1 MRSKKWIAAVTA
13 AALLFSVTGCSG
25 DDGEFWAT
33 DEATSDSETSGTAE
47 PAPASTAGNAAEE
60 YDNTGRVFES
70 GATQLAQNDG
80 SLDIHRRT
88 RSENAPM
95 GDEGW
100 TILVYLCGT
109 DLESECAAASIDI
122 EEALYGEYSDNVR
135 IVYQTGGTAEWNEYY
150 GISNSVS
157 QRYVANNGELE
168 LVDEFQLSNM
178 GDPQTLADFVS
189 WGVENYP
196 AERMGLV
203 LWNHGGGSISG
214 VCFDEMNY
222 SDSLSLREIDSALNS
237 VYDKMTD
244 KFEFIGFD
252 ACLMSTLETA
262 NILAPYARY
271 MFASEETE
279 PGGGWNYTDIMNF
292 LAENPG
298 ATGAEL
304 GEMQCQSY
312 YQHCIDNGDP
322 DGTTFA
328 ITDLSKINDLLTSFD
343 AVAKEMYECGS
354 MADIARAIYS
364 ADNFGGNNRN
374 EGYTNMVD
382 LLGLLNAVEQYAPSA
397 ADTISK
403 LKSAVIYSVN
413 GDNHEGAGGLSLYYP
428 LSVQGTEELSVFAD
442 ICTSAYYL
450 AFVDAAAYGT
460 TGGDVSSYD
469 NSSLLNDCDDIW
481 NDGYTV
487 DSNVGSNYN
496 DVSYVDDDSTIGIES
511 IYFDD
516 EGTYTVQLSDMSTFN
531 YASCTLFMTLDDV
544 QVYLGEDDEVLTDYD
559 SMMLMDDFDGYW
571 PSIAGQSLAIVA
583 VSVTDERSVYTAPI
597 SLNGEQTN
605 LRIEFDRSNG
615 EWKVCGTWSGID
627 PETGIASRDV
637 KPLSDGD
644 VIAPAYFVFS
654 SDFNDY
660 IYGDDITVNGELEV
674 MYDSL
679 PDSDYSYSMSLYDV
693 YGNCYYT
700 PSVTFTVYDNGEMLF
715 YPDEL

>member
-33 DEATSDSETSGTAE
+33 DEAASDTETSGTAE
-47 PAPASTAGNAAEE
+47 PAPAATAGNAAEE

-343 AVAKEMYECGS
+343 AVAKEMYESGS

-382 LLGLLNAVEQYAPSA
+382 LLGLLNAVEPYAPSA
-397 ADTISK
+397 ADAISK

-413 GDNHEGAGGLSLYYP
+413 GDNHEGAGGLSLY
-428 LSVQGTEELSVFAD
+428 
-442 ICTSAYYL
+442 
-450 AFVDAAAYGT
+450 
-460 TGGDVSSYD
+460 
-469 NSSLLNDCDDIW
+469 SL
-481 NDGYTV
+481 
-487 DSNVGSNYN
+487 
-496 DVSYVDDDSTIGIES
+496 
-511 IYFDD
+511 
-516 EGTYTVQLSDMSTFN
+516 
-531 YASCTLFMTLDDV
+531 
-544 QVYLGEDDEVLTDYD
+544 
-559 SMMLMDDFDGYW
+559 
-571 PSIAGQSLAIVA
+571 
-583 VSVTDERSVYTAPI
+583 I
-597 SLNGEQTN
+597 S
-605 LRIEFDRSNG
+605 
-615 EWKVCGTWSGID
+615 
-627 PETGIASRDV
+627 
-637 KPLSDGD
+637 
-644 VIAPAYFVFS
+644 APAR
-654 SDFNDY
+654 
-660 IYGDDITVNGELEV
+660 ITSRL
-674 MYDSL
+674 L
-679 PDSDYSYSMSLYDV
+679 TRRL
-693 YGNCYYT
+693 
-700 PSVTFTVYDNGEMLF
+700 TVPPAEM
-715 YPDEL
+715 